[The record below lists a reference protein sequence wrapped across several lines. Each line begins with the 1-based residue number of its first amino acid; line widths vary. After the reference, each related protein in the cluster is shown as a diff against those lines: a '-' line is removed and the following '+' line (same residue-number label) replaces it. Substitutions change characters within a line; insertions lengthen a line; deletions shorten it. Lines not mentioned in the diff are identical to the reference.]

1 MTQRRRARP
10 IIQAGAGLL
19 IAAISALPALAQDA
33 GTRDLLLL
41 GERIVTRDCAR
52 CHATGRTD
60 ESKHG
65 KAPAFRTLSARYP
78 LDNLAEALAE
88 GIVTGHSD
96 MPEFTYTPREID
108 AIIGYMQSLSPPPEK
123 KK

>member
-1 MTQRRRARP
+1 MRPRRNFPMTSR
-10 IIQAGAGLL
+10 AGAGLL
-19 IAAISALPALAQDA
+19 LVAASAFSAAAQD

-52 CHATGRTD
+52 CHGVGRTD
-60 ESKHG
+60 ESQHG
-65 KAPAFRTLSARYP
+65 KAPAFRILSARYP

-123 KK
+123 RK